1 MKTQNEVKQFITVL
15 ALSIALICA
24 GYLSGRAQ
32 TTQIA
37 QNTVKTTCK
46 GLKAD
51 KTACKSTFIVK
62 GSEFCA
68 SHSPNTIRCGAK
80 TSNGGECKNIVKE
93 QGLKCRYH
101 VTALN

>member
-1 MKTQNEVKQFITVL
+1 MRNEFKQFITVL

-32 TTQIA
+32 TTQTA

-46 GLKAD
+46 GVKAD

-68 SHSPNTIRCGAK
+68 SHNPEAIKCAGLNSKKQPCGMTVKTKGEFCRHHSNT
-80 TSNGGECKNIVKE
+80 N
-93 QGLKCRYH
+93 L
-101 VTALN
+101 